1 MIEPTENTVRIYRD
15 RAIKIIDDLQATAAK
30 AEDLRFAAR
39 LEAHDLA
46 MKVVELNHL
55 LATRDLRIAELES
68 QLAALERPQPG
79 DFVAGVILD
88 TEGNTTY
95 RVGKWPRPAAPTLQ
109 EKP

>member
-1 MIEPTENTVRIYRD
+1 MTDTVNTYRD
-15 RAIKIIDDLQATAAK
+15 RAIVIIANLKATAAK

-46 MKVVELNHL
+46 IKVVELNHL

>member
-46 MKVVELNHL
+46 IKVVELNHL
-55 LATRDLRIAELES
+55 LATRDLRIAELEA
-68 QLAALERPQPG
+68 QLAALGQE
-79 DFVAGVILD
+79 
-88 TEGNTTY
+88 
-95 RVGKWPRPAAPTLQ
+95 PT
-109 EKP
+109 P

>member
-1 MIEPTENTVRIYRD
+1 MTLNEIRNRFYAELNKPEPNADMLWELLQE
-15 RAIKIIDDLQATAAK
+15 AINHATTSETAFNHLWDTH
-30 AEDLRFAAR
+30 ERLGRELEAAR
-39 LEAHDLA
+39 A
-46 MKVVELNHL
+46 
-55 LATRDLRIAELES
+55 RIAV
-68 QLAALERPQPG
+68 LERPQPG

>member
-1 MIEPTENTVRIYRD
+1 MTDTVETYRD
-15 RAIKIIDDLQATAAK
+15 RAIVIIANLKATAAK

-46 MKVVELNHL
+46 IKVVELAHL

-95 RVGKWPRPAAPTLQ
+95 RVGKWPRPG
-109 EKP
+109 